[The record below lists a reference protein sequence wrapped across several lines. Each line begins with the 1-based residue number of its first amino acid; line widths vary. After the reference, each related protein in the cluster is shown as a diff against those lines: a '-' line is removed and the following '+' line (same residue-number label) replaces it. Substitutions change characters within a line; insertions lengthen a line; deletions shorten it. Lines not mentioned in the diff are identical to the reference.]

1 MDPSILKFAQ
11 ALNMVQPFSV
21 NISMIFLNSG
31 MTENQRR
38 EAGGEEAIYEETEN
52 ASSIKLSQS
61 YFSQR

>member
-1 MDPSILKFAQ
+1 MDPSVLKFAQ

-31 MTENQRR
+31 MTESQRR
-38 EAGGEEAIYEETEN
+38 EAGGEETIYAETEN
-52 ASSIKLSQS
+52 VSSIKLSQS